1 MSIVP
6 TAARAMYANPI
17 IKKIEILR
25 DRQEKQG
32 FDLSATMA
40 EMQKLI
46 DDFNKTGNMASI
58 KKAADLFLNARDNTR
73 SVKTEK
79 FYDHV
84 GRELGTTRAPAK
96 NFAQYQKAKVVEKTM
111 PSPFPFN

>member
-46 DDFNKTGNMASI
+46 DDFNKTGNMAS
-58 KKAADLFLNARDNTR
+58 
-73 SVKTEK
+73 VKTEK